1 MNLAQNLKLK
11 ASFSIK
17 YGENIILS
25 ISEIQYKEEVLPV
38 SWSSAK
44 CTIIKRK
51 IIKGRIKCRTKNNP
65 KVELLTENPPQIHRI
80 NLLPI

>member
-38 SWSSAK
+38 S
-44 CTIIKRK
+44 
-51 IIKGRIKCRTKNNP
+51 
-65 KVELLTENPPQIHRI
+65 
-80 NLLPI
+80 